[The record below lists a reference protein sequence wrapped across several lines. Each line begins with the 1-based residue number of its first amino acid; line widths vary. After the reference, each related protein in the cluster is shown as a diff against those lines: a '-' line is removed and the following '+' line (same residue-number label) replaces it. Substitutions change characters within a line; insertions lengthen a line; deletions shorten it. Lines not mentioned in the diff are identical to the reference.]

1 MFNDRDLFILGSG
14 GLLAVFAL
22 FLPFPLVGKMIAG
35 VSVLVVFMLA
45 ALLRFGPDRVPLE
58 EWLRRRIR
66 FSARSQRFVF
76 QQRESG
82 CPLGNHWQPP
92 VNQPAPAPATP
103 APARSASSVKPRA
116 SLLPVDLA
124 FDEIG
129 IYPLVT
135 VFMFVLGVYFVVWL
149 ANGGAD
155 EIVLLFR

>member
-35 VSVLVVFMLA
+35 VSVLGVFMLA

-66 FSARSQRFVF
+66 FSAHSQRFVF
-76 QQRESG
+76 QQRD
-82 CPLGNHWQPP
+82 WQPP
-92 VNQPAPAPATP
+92 ANQPTPAPATP

-149 ANGGAD
+149 ANGGAN
-155 EIVLLFR
+155 EIALLFR

>member
-76 QQRESG
+76 QQRE
-82 CPLGNHWQPP
+82 WQPP
-92 VNQPAPAPATP
+92 ANQPAPAPAAP
-103 APARSASSVKPRA
+103 APARAASSVKPRP

-135 VFMFVLGVYFVVWL
+135 VFLFVLGVYFVVWL
-149 ANGGAD
+149 ANGGAG
-155 EIVLLFR
+155 EIALLW

>member
-76 QQRESG
+76 QQRG
-82 CPLGNHWQPP
+82 WQPP
-92 VNQPAPAPATP
+92 ANQPTPVPATP
-103 APARSASSVKPRA
+103 APARPASSVKPRTN
-116 SLLPVDLA
+116 LLPVDLA

-149 ANGGAD
+149 VNGGAG
-155 EIVLLFR
+155 EIALLFR